1 MATHDE
7 YFVERNTEISK
18 LDKEWAEHRIFGIYG
33 LRAIGKSCFVAQ
45 FLKTRGFA
53 SIMCECSTIPTQG
66 SLCSLLCS
74 KLGIIPGKIVPESDA
89 WIEHICEALQ
99 DQESDITVVFDNAED
114 TIEGP
119 AGDTFLH
126 LCDAI
131 VEHCTNVQVIITSTT
146 RVLFPRHSQVYF
158 SLELPPLGPKESFE
172 LFTVAAPGVALGSY
186 ADALIELCEGL
197 PLLILLTA
205 AELQADG
212 GFIAPADMVQLL
224 LECRLETVSNSLFYP
239 KGDEVYRKF
248 ILRLKDVYRANL
260 VTLDYIPGSFTAYHA
275 KEMLGMDS
283 EARTKAFTLRP
294 IRVRHVL
301 NYDSNEQRFNIQG
314 ILREVI
320 RANFVIKNLEE
331 IRFRYSKLF
340 SRVMKDIAHR
350 MGTCEY
356 TKAIADFALEQPNL
370 RKLLHEV
377 HHTKQENYKFFIEMA
392 SECTDLIEQ
401 FMAEE
406 SDNFYDGCLRLADM
420 YGEVKD
426 KATVHVAVGSMET
439 LTKGNL
445 QKGERNYMQALQVL
459 EKSGKSEKS
468 YEVASLFKKLGW
480 NIFKQG
486 FCEQAIR
493 YYQKSLNISQLG
505 GHAYESLTVENLS
518 GMGTAFVVLGEFDTA
533 EKYHY
538 CSLKRSEKL
547 QGRVSPNVGNS
558 INRMGLLYDQKG
570 DRVKA
575 LELFLE
581 GLDIKRKCKAAQI
594 SVVYSLSNVANSL
607 NGMGKFAEAHAHVD
621 EAFDILHNQKVPMLD
636 GISLMYNTRGKIFA
650 KEEKWGDACF
660 SFSKTVEISR
670 NIEQKSYIFMKRLVN
685 LAEVQEK
692 KGLYKESLK
701 TAKEAL
707 QLEDETNKLL
717 EHNNIVTECLQCMN
731 RVYAAI
737 GDDANYI
744 KTLYSLEK
752 ECLRRDQICRK
763 YNYSLWMDTNH
774 AVLSDVHNRIK
785 SRNINVVAVV

>member
-239 KGDEVYRKF
+239 KG
-248 ILRLKDVYRANL
+248 
-260 VTLDYIPGSFTAYHA
+260 
-275 KEMLGMDS
+275 GMDS

-439 LTKGNL
+439 LTK
-445 QKGERNYMQALQVL
+445 
-459 EKSGKSEKS
+459 
-468 YEVASLFKKLGW
+468 
-480 NIFKQG
+480 
-486 FCEQAIR
+486 
-493 YYQKSLNISQLG
+493 KSLNISQLG

-547 QGRVSPNVGNS
+547 Q
-558 INRMGLLYDQKG
+558 
-570 DRVKA
+570 
-575 LELFLE
+575 
-581 GLDIKRKCKAAQI
+581 
-594 SVVYSLSNVANSL
+594 
-607 NGMGKFAEAHAHVD
+607 
-621 EAFDILHNQKVPMLD
+621 
-636 GISLMYNTRGKIFA
+636 
-650 KEEKWGDACF
+650 
-660 SFSKTVEISR
+660 
-670 NIEQKSYIFMKRLVN
+670 
-685 LAEVQEK
+685 
-692 KGLYKESLK
+692 
-701 TAKEAL
+701 
-707 QLEDETNKLL
+707 
-717 EHNNIVTECLQCMN
+717 
-731 RVYAAI
+731 
-737 GDDANYI
+737 
-744 KTLYSLEK
+744 
-752 ECLRRDQICRK
+752 
-763 YNYSLWMDTNH
+763 
-774 AVLSDVHNRIK
+774 
-785 SRNINVVAVV
+785 